1 MFVEAFP
8 PMDRMLSPI
17 VTTILSYIVV
27 IVTPVLSCHDEI
39 VSYVSYRISNYYIRK
54 GKGSAWVLVNA
65 TFSSTLCFS
74 ILSTYVNDI
83 YAFAF
88 CKQYDEQTSLSR
100 RLRGD
105 QENHVNHASADP
117 PPYVHR
123 VSLPRGRPS
132 PFPS

>member
-1 MFVEAFP
+1 
-8 PMDRMLSPI
+8 MLSPI

-83 YAFAF
+83 YAFAMMNRLVYQGDYEVIKKTMSIMLLLTLLHTF
-88 CKQYDEQTSLSR
+88 IVFPFLAVAPLPSR
-100 RLRGD
+100 HD
-105 QENHVNHASADP
+105 
-117 PPYVHR
+117 
-123 VSLPRGRPS
+123 
-132 PFPS
+132 